1 VTERLATLAGDLVEL
16 LRRQPEHRLRS
27 LSLRMA
33 EVAEAHVGLGDPRLE
48 EAIAALRAGRIGNGV
63 MRTRLQQLTDELDE
77 VAWDLQ
83 DRVKSGSAANEE
95 YMKAFARARAV
106 SAAWFALDPDPV
118 KAAVEATYEA
128 QAAINDLALIRREI
142 SSVISS

>member
-1 VTERLATLAGDLVEL
+1 
-16 LRRQPEHRLRS
+16 
-27 LSLRMA
+27 
-33 EVAEAHVGLGDPRLE
+33 
-48 EAIAALRAGRIGNGV
+48 
-63 MRTRLQQLTDELDE
+63 
-77 VAWDLQ
+77 
-83 DRVKSGSAANEE
+83 
-95 YMKAFARARAV
+95 MKAFARARAV